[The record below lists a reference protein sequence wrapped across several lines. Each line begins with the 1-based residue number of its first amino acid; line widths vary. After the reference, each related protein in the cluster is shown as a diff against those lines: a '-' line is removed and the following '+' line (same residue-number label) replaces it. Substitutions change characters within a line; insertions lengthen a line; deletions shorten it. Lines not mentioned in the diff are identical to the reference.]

1 MHHTIA
7 WFENVAQDAEADIAP
22 VTDGQWAISNGH
34 FFPSINYLMLCAA
47 FISED
52 SVRARIRTPSFRQI
66 TTPWL
71 RPITGTLAPGSRP
84 GIADYRRNPLVLRA
98 LEEIEFLAEQTA
110 IGAADIYGVACVAK
124 TPPIEMPSGDIFTL
138 RGTSVG
144 VAVADTGTKIP
155 VPGQDTLPNGPSAFV
170 GLVTQ
175 PKTAIASRLILEEQW
190 ERPGGVSINTLE
202 DVESPIFIKGG
213 LGIWGRFSSNR
224 MPNLQVLA
232 PAADAAHECYMDIIR
247 VG

>member
-144 VAVADTGTKIP
+144 VAVADTWTEIP
-155 VPGQDTLPNGPSAFV
+155 VTWQDTLPNVRSIPLRTWNHRSSSKAVLEFGAGSQ
-170 GLVTQ
+170 VTGCLTSKCL
-175 PKTAIASRLILEEQW
+175 PRLPMLPTSVTWISF
-190 ERPGGVSINTLE
+190 G
-202 DVESPIFIKGG
+202 
-213 LGIWGRFSSNR
+213 WGNVKW
-224 MPNLQVLA
+224 MVQL
-232 PAADAAHECYMDIIR
+232 
-247 VG
+247 